1 MKYLLNAINIFGH
14 TYEWKTYETIVWL
27 IVIQAVLAVLAIS
40 IIIFVLMRRRLQDQS
55 TVYTV
60 AQPTAQNT
68 EVVYVTEPQKEVE
81 RVLTGIT
88 LDLGVVQ
95 RAFVAG
101 DGFTCE
107 GLVVN
112 GEFNVSP
119 TSESILEFTLIDN
132 DTYTRLAK
140 KDKTHGTVYVI
151 KPYMYTAGIKVVTVK
166 YENMSASYT
175 ISVEERQTKVV
186 EQPAPVVEE
195 KTQPIVQNAEPT
207 TIVIEKPAEEKTR
220 ELMYIWIDTDKVK
233 KDYFVGESIDHDG
246 LVVIAH
252 FNVEPFEEEV
262 TDYSVLSPDM
272 SKQGKPTVTV
282 TYQGKTVGYQ
292 ITVNFAPQ
300 VAENEE
306 KVEEISPQV
315 TVEEQHTVVEQQQ
328 TIVVK
333 RADPIIVE
341 EDSVDSRLRYDKSFT
356 ARLIQSDDDV
366 KYWYTEIKNEL
377 LSYKGVKGRISW
389 KRETFKC
396 GGKLVLAKLAYRGK
410 RLCLFLPLNPYDY
423 GEDMHIENAAD
434 ISCYEDTPL
443 MIRLKNRKRVEIAK
457 KLIRTVMEN
466 NKMMQVPHESVDYYI
481 PYEGILELI
490 KKGLIKRDIRT
501 AQEEA
506 IFERDLV
513 GATLPSD
520 EEEDE
525 SFALEQV
532 APGIYI
538 TKKE

>member
-14 TYEWKTYETIVWL
+14 TYEWDTYETIVWL
-27 IVIQAVLAVLAIS
+27 IVIQAVLAVLALS
-40 IIIFVLMRRRLQDQS
+40 IIIFVILRRKLQDQS

-81 RVLTGIT
+81 RELTGIT

-101 DGFTCE
+101 DGFTCD

-119 TSESILEFTLIDN
+119 TSESILEYTLIDN

-166 YENMSASYT
+166 YEDMSASYT
-175 ISVEERQTKVV
+175 ISVEERQAKVV
-186 EQPAPVVEE
+186 EQATPVVEE
-195 KTQPIVQNAEPT
+195 KTQPIVQNVEPT

-220 ELMYIWIDTDKVK
+220 ELMYIWINTDNVK
-233 KDYFVGESIDHDG
+233 KDYFVGDSIDHDG
-246 LVVIAH
+246 LVVTAH

-292 ITVNFAPQ
+292 IIVENAPQ

-315 TVEEQHTVVEQQQ
+315 TIEEQQTVVEQQQ

-457 KLIRTVMEN
+457 KLIRLVMEN

-532 APGIYI
+532 APGIYV
-538 TKKE
+538 TKKD